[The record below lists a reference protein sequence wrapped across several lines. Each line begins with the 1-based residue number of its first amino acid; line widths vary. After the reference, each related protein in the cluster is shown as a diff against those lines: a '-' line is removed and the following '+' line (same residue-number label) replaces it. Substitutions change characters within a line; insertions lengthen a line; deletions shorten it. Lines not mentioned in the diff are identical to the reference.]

1 MKAFMGDDFLLDSK
15 TAVKLYREYAEKM
28 PIIDYH
34 CHLSPKEIYEN
45 KTFATITEAWLYGDH
60 YKWRIMRANGIEE
73 RCITGNASDEEKF
86 FAWAKTVPTA
96 IGNPLYSWTH
106 LELQRWFGIYDLL
119 NEKNAPEIWEKTN
132 ELLQGEGFGARD
144 RHHAELIQDL
154 HHTKPQL

>member
-1 MKAFMGDDFLLDSK
+1 
-15 TAVKLYREYAEKM
+15 
-28 PIIDYH
+28 
-34 CHLSPKEIYEN
+34 
-45 KTFATITEAWLYGDH
+45 
-60 YKWRIMRANGIEE
+60 MRANGIEE

-86 FAWAKTVPTA
+86 FAWAKTVPMA

-119 NEKNAPEIWEKTN
+119 NEKNAAEIWEKTN

>member
-60 YKWRIMRANGIEE
+60 YKRRIMRANGIEE

-86 FAWAKTVPTA
+86 FAWAKTVPMA

-119 NEKNAPEIWEKTN
+119 NEKTAAEIWKKPN